1 MDDSSNNKYQA
12 LQTGLGY
19 VFKNQTL
26 LERALTHSSTGADT
40 NYERLEFLGDRV
52 LGLTISDVL
61 YHKFKEEAEGD
72 LARRLASLAA
82 GNFLAELS
90 AEKLDLGAYIDFSDA
105 ERASGGAEN
114 VNILAD
120 VFEAVL
126 GAIYLDSDFD
136 TCKGV
141 IEHIFGDAFYTMKDP
156 PQHPKTALQEWAQ
169 GQGLPLPTY
178 KITGQSGPDHAPL
191 FDLSLQV
198 KGYDE
203 VKAQGRSRQQA
214 EKNAAQS
221 FLEQVS
227 KAK

>member
-1 MDDSSNNKYQA
+1 MNDNSEHKYKA
-12 LQTGLGY
+12 LESALGY
-19 VFKNQTL
+19 EFKNQIL

-52 LGLTISDVL
+52 LGLTVSDVL
-61 YHKFKEEAEGD
+61 YHKFKDEAEGD

-82 GNFLAELS
+82 GDFLAKLS
-90 AEKLDLGAYIDFSDA
+90 AEKLDLGSYIDFSDA

-120 VFEAVL
+120 VFEAIL
-126 GAIYLDSDFD
+126 GAIYLDSDFV
-136 TCKGV
+136 TCKAV
-141 IEHIFGDAFYTMKDP
+141 IENIFGDAFYTMKDP

-169 GQGLPLPTY
+169 GQGLPLPIY

-203 VKAQGRSRQQA
+203 ITAQGRSRQQA

-227 KAK
+227 QKK